1 MQERGQR
8 EEENRNAVAAKRE
21 AGKARRGKERK
32 GEGRDEKRGERTRE
46 EEKCKDRGNKK
57 STERHQGK

>member
-8 EEENRNAVAAKRE
+8 DKENRKAVAATRE
-21 AGKARRGKERK
+21 AGKARRSKERR
-32 GEGRDEKRGERTRE
+32 EERRDEKRGERTRE